1 MTAGHVALPP
11 GTDPAGVRRAVAS
24 AHEAFLATGAPS
36 GGLRNVVRDSW
47 RRSRSLGV
55 DPDAAAP
62 PDPLSR
68 DELRGRRREHPL
80 AAVLPVIR
88 RLLVATAREDDQ
100 VAAVGDGSGRLLWV
114 EGSPALLASAERIG
128 FAEGA
133 NWAEEAA
140 GTNAPGTALA
150 LGQPVQIYASEHF
163 SRPVQPWSCAAAPV
177 RDPGSGAVL
186 GVLDLTGGDHIA
198 APHAL
203 SLVRATVA
211 AVEAELR
218 LLRLRGGAPLAA
230 AEPPG
235 TDPPGLDPPGADPP
249 GAEPARLE
257 VLGRDRA
264 LLSTAR
270 GRVELSPRHSEIVY
284 LLARRPRG
292 LTAEELEALLRVGE
306 AAPVTVRAEMSRLRR
321 LLGPSLLASR
331 PYRLTARVAVDAE
344 EVRALVARGG
354 LREALGRYPG
364 PPLPRSEAPGVVE
377 ARDEVECALRAVL
390 RERGGAD
397 LLLGWTARPEYA
409 EDVEMLQ
416 AARDALPPGSPRALM
431 LDAQLRRL
439 LW

>member
-11 GTDPAGVRRAVAS
+11 GTDPAGLRRAVAR
-24 AHEAFLATGAPS
+24 AHEEFLATGWPS
-36 GGLRNVVRDSW
+36 GPLRGVVRESW
-47 RRSRSLGV
+47 QRSRSLGV
-55 DPDAAAP
+55 DPDAATP
-62 PDPLSR
+62 PDPLPEA
-68 DELRGRRREHPL
+68 ELRGYRREHPL

-88 RLLVATAREDDQ
+88 SLLVETARDDDQ
-100 VAAVGDGSGRLLWV
+100 VAAVGDGAGRLLWV
-114 EGSPALLASAERIG
+114 EGSPSLLSRAERIG

-133 NWAEEAA
+133 NWAEHAA

-218 LLRLRGGAPLAA
+218 LLRVGGGSARSPVA
-230 AEPPG
+230 
-235 TDPPGLDPPGADPP
+235 GA
-249 GAEPARLE
+249 ARLE

-264 LLSTAR
+264 AFTWAG
-270 GRVELSPRHSEIVY
+270 GRVELSPRHSEILY
-284 LLARRPRG
+284 LLSRRPRG
-292 LTAEELEALLRVGE
+292 LTAEALEALLRTGE

-321 LLGPSLLASR
+321 LLGPGLLASR
-331 PYRLTARVAVDAE
+331 PYRLTAPVAVDAD
-344 EVRALVARGG
+344 EVRELIAGGALRHAMSRYRGP
-354 LREALGRYPG
+354 L
-364 PPLPRSEAPGVVE
+364 LPRSEAPGVVE
-377 ARDEVECALRAVL
+377 ARVDLECALRAVL

-397 LLLGWTARPEYA
+397 LLVEWTARPEYA
-409 EDVEMLQ
+409 DDVEMLQ
-416 AARDALPPGSPRALM
+416 AARDALPQGSARALM
-431 LDAQLRRL
+431 LDARLRRV